1 MLLTSRYFVKAM
13 FFLFF
18 EDTVM
23 FSVVQ
28 LMILQVKGAFKIF
41 KYIKEP

>member
-1 MLLTSRYFVKAM
+1 MLVTSRYFVKAT

-18 EDTVM
+18 EDIVL

-28 LMILQVKGAFKIF
+28 LMILQVKVTFKIF
-41 KYIKEP
+41 KYINEP